1 MSLAMEALVY
11 QLVIGVFFLRVIVRF
26 DSSMNLS
33 FTDFS
38 GRVQAAQAQPTGHD
52 RMCQGLRVERR
63 SDERFPV
70 RKDAGGM

>member
-1 MSLAMEALVY
+1 
-11 QLVIGVFFLRVIVRF
+11 
-26 DSSMNLS
+26 
-33 FTDFS
+33 
-38 GRVQAAQAQPTGHD
+38 VQAAQAQPTGHD